1 MALQI
6 RRGTDAQRTFVPVVG
21 EPLFCTDTS
30 TLFIGDGSTTGG
42 ISPKCAPTGA
52 ATGDLTAYYPN
63 PTVAK
68 LQGNSVQTGTPT
80 NNNVLAWET
89 SNSRWAWKA
98 PVLARV
104 ESYRTTGISTTAATW
119 MDASTIT
126 LPAGTWAVDGQA
138 MFYSFDADPVGW
150 IRIID
155 KDGTVICGGVC
166 YAVAGNSISCAVA
179 GTIVHSASGTAK
191 LQIYVD
197 SSDISVIAANTTP
210 AVSKVT
216 GIRALQIT

>member
-30 TLFIGDGSTTGG
+30 TLFIGDGTTTGG
-42 ISPKCAPTGA
+42 VSPKCAPTGA

-98 PVLARV
+98 HGSIPTPRH
-104 ESYRTTGISTTAATW
+104 
-119 MDASTIT
+119 
-126 LPAGTWAVDGQA
+126 LP
-138 MFYSFDADPVGW
+138 
-150 IRIID
+150 
-155 KDGTVICGGVC
+155 
-166 YAVAGNSISCAVA
+166 
-179 GTIVHSASGTAK
+179 
-191 LQIYVD
+191 
-197 SSDISVIAANTTP
+197 
-210 AVSKVT
+210 
-216 GIRALQIT
+216 